1 MRELGLPESA
11 GSSVKGFLD
20 GLVALGKKEAEDQDD
35 KMEED

>member
-11 GSSVKGFLD
+11 GSSVRGFLD
-20 GLVALGKKEAEDQDD
+20 GLVALGNKKTEDQDD

>member
-11 GSSVKGFLD
+11 GSSVRGFLD
-20 GLVALGKKEAEDQDD
+20 GLVALGNKKTDDKDD